1 MRLMEPPPLP
11 RALWGWPKSAVWWH
25 TGSVVGPGLSPSEWT
40 PQSSTCTTEKY
51 RHVQYSQIYVFTDI
65 HAYTENSS
73 MNPWNSSQECFT
85 DLYHFSF
92 SDSCEQY
99 EMITKA
105 QGLWFDTKHRNHKIM
120 YIYLR
125 KIWNLQK
132 EMAREPSHW
141 VLNVSIV
148 VTCNS

>member
-1 MRLMEPPPLP
+1 MRLMEPPPPPL
-11 RALWGWPKSAVWWH
+11 ALWGWPRSAVWWH

-51 RHVQYSQIYVFTDI
+51 RYMYSLIYMHIQKIPQWTHEIHRKNRFTDF
-65 HAYTENSS
+65 YR
-73 MNPWNSSQECFT
+73 
-85 DLYHFSF
+85 FSF
-92 SDSCEQY
+92 SDSCEQN

>member
-1 MRLMEPPPLP
+1 MRRMRLMEPPPPPL
-11 RALWGWPKSAVWWH
+11 ALWGWPRSAVWWH
-25 TGSVVGPGLSPSEWT
+25 TGSAVGPGLSPSEWT
-40 PQSSTCTTEKY
+40 PQSSTCITEKY
-51 RHVQYSQIYVFTDI
+51 RHVFTDI
-65 HAYTENSS
+65 CIHWYTCIYRRFLNKPME
-73 MNPWNSSQECFT
+73 FIA
-85 DLYHFSF
+85 DFYRFSF